1 MNLPKTIIA
10 FSENSESHSL
20 FNAFAVS
27 NGYILQIKNKSVT
40 LLASLLENKPELI
53 LVEIHQPIMAEI
65 EFVDQVHQFLPDS
78 PIVIVSSFFYDTKE
92 VVFGNKIKDFI
103 LRPFEL
109 EAFTVRIKKIL
120 NKEIKVEPLKEVQKD
135 IHYEN
140 KKLSVLFE
148 ISKSLNANRN
158 LDELLDQIVILSAD
172 AINAERAT
180 LFLVDRANKQLWSRS
195 GIGLE
200 TKEIRIPI
208 ESGIAGEVAT
218 SGETQLIDDPY
229 SHPKFNKKVDLQ
241 TGFVTR
247 NILCLAIKNLHG
259 DIIGVFQILNKKS
272 GTFNEEDAMFLAA
285 MAASTGIAIENA
297 LLQDELKRQI
307 AQIKNS
313 YEELYIAQNVILKES
328 KISTTSEI
336 SGFITSKLLTDSK
349 VDALVN
355 EIKINYKLDERLTS
369 LIDSIS
375 ANNKLTTEEIIN
387 YLNNFSKS

>member
-1 MNLPKTIIA
+1 
-10 FSENSESHSL
+10 
-20 FNAFAVS
+20 
-27 NGYILQIKNKSVT
+27 
-40 LLASLLENKPELI
+40 
-53 LVEIHQPIMAEI
+53 
-65 EFVDQVHQFLPDS
+65 
-78 PIVIVSSFFYDTKE
+78 
-92 VVFGNKIKDFI
+92 
-103 LRPFEL
+103 
-109 EAFTVRIKKIL
+109 
-120 NKEIKVEPLKEVQKD
+120 
-135 IHYEN
+135 
-140 KKLSVLFE
+140 E
-148 ISKSLNANRN
+148 ISKTLNANRN
-158 LDELLDQIVILSAD
+158 LDDLLDQIVILSAD

-180 LFLVDRANKQLWSRS
+180 LFLVDKANKQLWSRS

-259 DIIGVFQILNKKS
+259 EIIGVFQILNKKS

-369 LIDSIS
+369 LIDAIS

>member
-40 LLASLLENKPELI
+40 LLASLLENRPELI

-65 EFVDQVHQFLPDS
+65 EFVDQVHQFLPDI

-120 NKEIKVEPLKEVQKD
+120 NKEIKVEPLKVVQKD

-158 LDELLDQIVILSAD
+158 LDDLLDQIVILSAD

-180 LFLVDRANKQLWSRS
+180 LFLVDKANKQLWSRS

-259 DIIGVFQILNKKS
+259 EIIGVFQILNKKS

-369 LIDSIS
+369 LIDAIS

>member
-65 EFVDQVHQFLPDS
+65 EFVDQVHQFLPDI

>member
-27 NGYILQIKNKSVT
+27 NGYILQIINKSVT
-40 LLASLLENKPELI
+40 LFTSLLENKPELI
-53 LVEIHQPIMAEI
+53 LIEIHQPIMAEI
-65 EFVDQVHQFLPDS
+65 EFVDQVHKFLPDI

-120 NKEIKVEPLKEVQKD
+120 NKEVKAEPVREVQKD

-180 LFLVDRANKQLWSRS
+180 LFLVDKANKQLWSRS

-272 GTFNEEDAMFLAA
+272 GAFNEEDAMFLAA